1 MVSDVVSHIAEQMA
15 RRPLRL
21 FCSPLREEFLKV
33 DCSILRKAF
42 LCVSIAPPGYQAPA
56 PASPLVPGPDDQ
68 LSDHEPYTCHDVL
81 PDGSVCQA
89 TFPSLR
95 ALQVHR
101 RRAVGHG
108 FVAPES
114 FLAVTNQ
121 CPWCNVVYA
130 SIAHCRRHIK
140 KSLASHQC
148 RGGGSVVPTP
158 LLPVETL
165 VCQKCG
171 HETENVSDLQ
181 SHMVDHFG
189 GKDFSA
195 PWNWSCSH
203 FDSYFSCFWL
213 VSTSARC
220 HAVDMSRGSSRQ
232 IPQDE
237 WTWAQGPWLACCG
250 GQTQFEVCRG
260 SEGASSCVFSYHSSS
275 LRLWVCNHLAIT
287 KNTGQGPRI
296 KRVTSGQMQHVHL
309 NFKSL
314 RNNLLNKDT
323 GMVSLLAH
331 MSWRLRNSCYPR
343 NRRVSQGVQWAPL
356 AHGLTVI
363 HFAPKWVGL
372 KRLDGYS
379 TPLSAALYS
388 CATPHTRPSVWQ
400 QPLRSP

>member
-1 MVSDVVSHIAEQMA
+1 MRRLCFWQQVARNPFRYVALLATVFGHFPFDVAPVLDENGAANVSSHPWIVQLCDDVDALMVSDVVSHIAEQMA

-33 DCSILRKAF
+33 DCSILRQAF

-68 LSDHEPYTCHDVL
+68 LSDHEPYICHDIL

-101 RRAVGHG
+101 RRAVGYG

-148 RGGGSVVPTP
+148 RGGGSVVPIP

-165 VCQKCG
+165 VCQKYG
-171 HETENVSDLQ
+171 HETENVSALQ
-181 SHMVDHFG
+181 SHLVDYFD

-195 PWNWSCSH
+195 PWN
-203 FDSYFSCFWL
+203 
-213 VSTSARC
+213 
-220 HAVDMSRGSSRQ
+220 
-232 IPQDE
+232 
-237 WTWAQGPWLACCG
+237 
-250 GQTQFEVCRG
+250 
-260 SEGASSCVFSYHSSS
+260 
-275 LRLWVCNHLAIT
+275 
-287 KNTGQGPRI
+287 
-296 KRVTSGQMQHVHL
+296 
-309 NFKSL
+309 
-314 RNNLLNKDT
+314 
-323 GMVSLLAH
+323 
-331 MSWRLRNSCYPR
+331 
-343 NRRVSQGVQWAPL
+343 
-356 AHGLTVI
+356 
-363 HFAPKWVGL
+363 
-372 KRLDGYS
+372 
-379 TPLSAALYS
+379 
-388 CATPHTRPSVWQ
+388 
-400 QPLRSP
+400 